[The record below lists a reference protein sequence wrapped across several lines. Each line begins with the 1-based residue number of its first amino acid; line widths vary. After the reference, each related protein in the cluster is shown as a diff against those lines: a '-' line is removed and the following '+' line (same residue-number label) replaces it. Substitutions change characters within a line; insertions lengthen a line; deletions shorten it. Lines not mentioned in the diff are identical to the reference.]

1 MTAADMKFLK
11 KYLKNICRIKNVFYL
26 CNPKRKERGCKGQEN
41 RSWNAKVL
49 LKTILSS
56 SRSATA

>member
-41 RSWNAKVL
+41 RS
-49 LKTILSS
+49 
-56 SRSATA
+56 